1 MERAVGYEEALG
13 KLLKSFNNMDVTMI
27 NDLRDIMH
35 AINVVII
42 SNKIFNKVF

>member
-13 KLLKSFNNMDVTMI
+13 KLLKSFNRMDVTMI

-35 AINVVII
+35 AINIVII